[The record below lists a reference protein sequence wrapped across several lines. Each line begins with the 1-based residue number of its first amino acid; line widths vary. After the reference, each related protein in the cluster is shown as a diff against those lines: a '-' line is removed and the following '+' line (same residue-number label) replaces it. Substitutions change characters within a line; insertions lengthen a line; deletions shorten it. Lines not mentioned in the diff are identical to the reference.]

1 MPLGKNCSATA
12 EVSIDAGQT
21 AEPLACKPWAD
32 RAPQCAPGVL
42 LRKIVGGDLRLS
54 AVVPGSLLHD
64 CYMMG
69 ASAAAAGPPQR
80 GDRGNQVRSGFPPPA
95 GHRNQKP
102 RVRVVDHGALHVTG
116 RVIVQPGPQRWP
128 LRQGG

>member
-21 AEPLACKPWAD
+21 AEPLACRPWAD

-102 RVRVVDHGALHVTG
+102 TVRAVDHGDWL
-116 RVIVQPGPQRWP
+116 VIEDAAVHPSPR
-128 LRQGG
+128 